1 MVSPG
6 KQEMTKGEEIRYPD
20 EIKHDDIVRQLEKL
34 NNKLKRK
41 VDDIL
46 NIKRINNKDKQD

>member
-1 MVSPG
+1 MSPG
-6 KQEMTKGEEIRYPD
+6 KQQMTKGEEIRYPD
-20 EIKHDDIVRQLEKL
+20 EVKHDDIIRQLEKL

-46 NIKRINNKDKQD
+46 NIKRINNKDKTP

>member
-1 MVSPG
+1 M
-6 KQEMTKGEEIRYPD
+6 GEKDYKYPD
-20 EIKHDDIVRQLEKL
+20 EIKHDDIIRQLEKL

-46 NIKRINNKDKQD
+46 NIKRINNKDKTP